1 MVLYRNPVEGEF
13 EGYLAETVLFLG
25 PQGSSS
31 MPLGRLYFAHR
42 DQSFNKVFREESGT
56 WEEVRH
62 AATMKT
68 LYELADFGVLATLK
82 IEPLAKEG
90 AEAER

>member
-1 MVLYRNPVEGEF
+1 MGRINDAEF
-13 EGYLAETVLFLG
+13 EGYSAETVLFLG

-42 DQSFNKVFREESGT
+42 NQSFNKVFRKETGT

-62 AATMKT
+62 AATKKT
-68 LYELADFGVLATLK
+68 LYELADFRVLARAQDA
-82 IEPLAKEG
+82 PLAKEG
-90 AEAER
+90 AEAQR